1 MIVRSP
7 VATIHREAGIPGTFM
22 GFPRAGGRPGI
33 RNLVVV
39 LPLVAG
45 AHVVAQRIAARV
57 PGTIAVPYLDDGVSG
72 REDESMTDRVL
83 IGAAAG
89 PNVAAVLMVGLA
101 DDGRGTRIAGE
112 ALRRSPGRP
121 VESISIDGSGGSLKA
136 IVAGA
141 GRAKSLVDLVSDA
154 RREEYPVSELI
165 MAAECGG
172 SDATSGMAS
181 NPVVG
186 VAADILIDLG
196 GTVCFSETTE
206 MMGAEHILARRACN
220 DAVARRIIEI
230 VANVEKA
237 ANAVGATVAGG
248 NPTPGNMAG
257 GLSTIEEKSL
267 GCILKGGTRPVQ
279 GVLDFAEPITG
290 RGLWLMDTPG
300 HDAVSVSAKAA
311 GGSHLNV
318 FTTGRGSPLGNAIQ
332 PVMKVCANAAT
343 VASMSDNFD
352 FTAEAIIAGRATKEQ
367 LGRDLYRLVIETCSG
382 RPVAAEVIGHHEF
395 AIHHIGILD

>member
-1 MIVRSP
+1 MGVASP
-7 VATIHREAGIPGTFM
+7 AATVHRDAPLPNTFM
-22 GFPRAGGRPGI
+22 GFPRAAGRPGI
-33 RNLVVV
+33 RNLVVI
-39 LPLVAG
+39 LPVVAG
-45 AHVVAQRIAARV
+45 AHVVAQRIATRV
-57 PGTIAVPYLDDGVSG
+57 PGTVAVPYLDDGVSG
-72 REDESMTDRVL
+72 REDEVMTDRVL

-89 PNVAAVLMVGLA
+89 PNVAAVLLVNLA
-101 DDGRGTRIAGE
+101 DDGRDGRIANM
-112 ALRRSPGRP
+112 ALHRSPGRP
-121 VESISIDGSGGSLKA
+121 FEAISIEACGGSLKA
-136 IVAGA
+136 IAAGVAHA
-141 GRAKSLVDLVSDA
+141 QALLDAVSSAKRHEFS
-154 RREEYPVSELI
+154 VSELI

-181 NPVVG
+181 NPTVG
-186 VAADILIDLG
+186 VAADILIDYG

-220 DAVARRIIEI
+220 AQVARRIIEI

-343 VASMSDNFD
+343 VAQMRDNFD
-352 FTAEAIIAGRATKEQ
+352 FTAEAIVAGHATKEQ

-395 AIHHIGILD
+395 AIHHIGMLD